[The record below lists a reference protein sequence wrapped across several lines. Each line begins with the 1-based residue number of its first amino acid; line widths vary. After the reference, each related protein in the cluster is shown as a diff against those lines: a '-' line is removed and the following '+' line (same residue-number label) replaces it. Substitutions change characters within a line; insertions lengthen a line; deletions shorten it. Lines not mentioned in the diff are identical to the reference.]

1 MSAVDTTREICIY
14 GAAGPNN
21 PMYWQRK
28 ITVDADNTC
37 GELFGPVFEQYKVV
51 FIWSMKA
58 VPLTGGIPHVN
69 LTREDNL
76 LSVLRS
82 LKLKNEVI
90 DIYAE

>member
-1 MSAVDTTREICIY
+1 
-14 GAAGPNN
+14 
-21 PMYWQRK
+21 
-28 ITVDADNTC
+28 
-37 GELFGPVFEQYKVV
+37 
-51 FIWSMKA
+51 
-58 VPLTGGIPHVN
+58 VPLTGGIPHLN

>member
-1 MSAVDTTREICIY
+1 MSVVDTTKQIRIY
-14 GAAGPNN
+14 GASGPNN
-21 PMYWQRK
+21 PMYWRREG
-28 ITVDADNTC
+28 TADVDNTC

-58 VPLTGGIPHVN
+58 VPLTGGIPHLN

-82 LKLKNEVI
+82 LELKNEVI